1 MDAKPNIN
9 TNPTGVAPKK
19 ILVVDDNEIVIKTI
33 TLKLQGAGYQ
43 VVQASDGAE
52 GLAKARAS
60 TVNLVITDLNMPVM
74 NGLGLIRELRK
85 LSAYKGVPI
94 IFLTTESDAGLKQE
108 AKAAGATAWI
118 TKPFQQEQLVG
129 VVRKVLGP

>member
-1 MDAKPNIN
+1 MTK
-9 TNPTGVAPKK
+9 V
-19 ILVVDDNEIVIKTI
+19 ILCVDDSASIRQMVKL
-33 TLKLQGAGYQ
+33 TLAGAGYQ

>member
-1 MDAKPNIN
+1 MAK
-9 TNPTGVAPKK
+9 V
-19 ILVVDDNEIVIKTI
+19 ILCVDDSASIRQMVKL
-33 TLKLQGAGYQ
+33 TLSGAGYQ
-43 VVQASDGAE
+43 VVQAGDGAE
-52 GLAKARAS
+52 GLAKAREAP
-60 TVNLVITDLNMPVM
+60 VNLVVTDLNMPVM

-85 LSAYKGVPI
+85 LPTYKGVPI

-129 VVRKVLGP
+129 VVRKVIGP